1 MINKKSMES
10 DIQRLDLASGIKDSL
25 IEAGFTTIDF
35 ICRSTTTDISEKLRI
50 DLYVAQIIFEEAKRM
65 RNVVATTTTTTT
77 NTDAASITST
87 VNKDNDYNN
96 NKNTYIHN
104 AYAYHILVHN
114 HSPRITL

>member
-1 MINKKSMES
+1 MES

-25 IEAGFTTIDF
+25 INAGFTVSLILNSNTI
-35 ICRSTTTDISEKLRI
+35 DISERLGI
-50 DLYVAQIIFEEAKRM
+50 DLYVAKIIFEEAKKI
-65 RNVVATTTTTTT
+65 RNVATTDAISTT
-77 NTDAASITST
+77 AA

-96 NKNTYIHN
+96 KYTYMNN

>member
-1 MINKKSMES
+1 MKS
-10 DIQRLDLASGIKDSL
+10 DIQRLELASGIKNSL

-65 RNVVATTTTTTT
+65 RNVIATAITTTTI
-77 NTDAASITST
+77 DAASITAT
-87 VNKDNDYNN
+87 VNKDNNYNN
-96 NKNTYIHN
+96 KHTYIHN

>member
-1 MINKKSMES
+1 MRSNIE
-10 DIQRLDLASGIKDSL
+10 RLELASGIKDSL

-35 ICRSTTTDISEKLRI
+35 ICKSTSTDISEKLRI

-65 RNVVATTTTTTT
+65 RNVVATTTTTNT
-77 NTDAASITST
+77 TDAVSITAT

-96 NKNTYIHN
+96 KHTYIHN

>member
-1 MINKKSMES
+1 MKS
-10 DIQRLDLASGIKDSL
+10 DIQRLELASGIKDSL

-35 ICRSTTTDISEKLRI
+35 ICKSTTTDISEKLRI

-77 NTDAASITST
+77 NTDAASITAT

>member
-1 MINKKSMES
+1 MRS
-10 DIQRLDLASGIKDSL
+10 DIERLELASGIKDSL

-35 ICRSTTTDISEKLRI
+35 ICKSTSTDISEKLRI

-65 RNVVATTTTTTT
+65 RNVVATTTTTNT
-77 NTDAASITST
+77 TDAVSITAT

-96 NKNTYIHN
+96 KHTYIHN

-114 HSPRITL
+114 HSLRITL

>member
-1 MINKKSMES
+1 MK
-10 DIQRLDLASGIKDSL
+10 RLKDSL

-35 ICRSTTTDISEKLRI
+35 ICRSTTTNISEKLRI

-65 RNVVATTTTTTT
+65 RNVVATTTTTT
-77 NTDAASITST
+77 NTIDAASIIAT

-96 NKNTYIHN
+96 NKHTYIHN

>member
-1 MINKKSMES
+1 MES

-35 ICRSTTTDISEKLRI
+35 ICRSTTTDISEKLGI

-65 RNVVATTTTTTT
+65 RNVVATAI
-77 NTDAASITST
+77 DAASVTT
-87 VNKDNDYNN
+87 AAVNKYNDYNN
-96 NKNTYIHN
+96 KHTYIHN
-104 AYAYHILVHN
+104 AYAHHILVHN

>member
-1 MINKKSMES
+1 MQS

-25 IEAGFTTIDF
+25 INAGFTVSLILNSNTI
-35 ICRSTTTDISEKLRI
+35 DISERLGI
-50 DLYVAQIIFEEAKRM
+50 DLYVAKIIFEEAKKI
-65 RNVVATTTTTTT
+65 RNVATTDAIPTT
-77 NTDAASITST
+77 AA

-96 NKNTYIHN
+96 KHTYMHN